1 MGHIF
6 SPHINSS
13 DIRTINLTK
22 EVIWRLT
29 NLYTDYQV
37 YTNTTYILYGKQNS
51 MQNIF
56 RSDITE

>member
-22 EVIWRLT
+22 EVIWRFT
-29 NLYTDYQV
+29 NLYTVQV